1 MKRRS
6 INWLILG
13 LIFTVIFNVVGI
25 AQSSNDPV
33 RGQELITLAKQ
44 AIGGEARLNEV
55 NGLGLEAKSVGQD
68 PTKVEKLKLMFAG
81 RALAGAPGV
90 VDEEVNIHIL
100 KSDDPNAQAK
110 VRIFTDDKGQTHKI
124 DGDKTIVFR
133 DNSGNTQVVEGD
145 APKVMIFKSKDG
157 ETKEI
162 PPGRQM
168 IVITKEHSGDAPA
181 DAKIE
186 KRNVIINAEV
196 NSEGGGHAFR
206 QPFDLAHTM
215 IGLLLN
221 SPVPLEFSYVGEA
234 ENGTA
239 FAVSVKDKIGF
250 SGTLL
255 LDKATYLPIGLNYRN
270 THQAIFLSVAKES
283 DAKVNVA
290 KIKELEQAQNNLPAE
305 EISLRFSDH
314 RLVDGVLLPHSIA
327 RSVNGEL
334 KATYQ
339 VEKYEINPNIEV
351 MKMRRQKPDQ
361 N

>member
-55 NGLGLEAKSVGQD
+55 KGLGLEAKSIGQD
-68 PTKVEKLKLMFAG
+68 PTKVEKIKLMFAG
-81 RALAGAPGV
+81 RALTGGAGV
-90 VDEEVNIHIL
+90 MDEEINVHIS
-100 KSDDPNAQAK
+100 KTAPNAPEQ
-110 VRIFTDDKGQTHKI
+110 VRIFTDDEGQTHKI

-133 DNSGNTQVVEGD
+133 DNSGNTQVIEGD

-162 PPGRQM
+162 TPGKQM

-181 DAKIE
+181 NAKIE
-186 KRNVIINAEV
+186 KRNIIINAEV
-196 NSEGGGHAFR
+196 NGEGGGQAFR

-270 THQAIFLSVAKES
+270 THQAIFLHVDKNAGG
-283 DAKVNVA
+283 
-290 KIKELEQAQNNLPAE
+290 KIDKAEIEKLAQAQNNAPAE

-339 VEKYEINPNIEV
+339 IEKYEINPNIEV

>member
-44 AIGGEARLNEV
+44 ALGGETRLNEV
-55 NGLGLEAKSVGQD
+55 KGLGLEAKSIGQD
-68 PTKVEKLKLMFAG
+68 PTKVEKIKLMFAG

-90 VDEEVNIHIL
+90 IDEEVNVHIL

-110 VRIFTDDKGQTHKI
+110 VRVFTDTNGQTHQI
-124 DGDKTIVFR
+124 DGDKTIVFK
-133 DNSGNTQVVEGD
+133 DDSGNSQVVEGD
-145 APKVMIFKSKDG
+145 APKVMIFRSKDG

-162 PPGRQM
+162 TPGKQM
-168 IVITKEHSGDAPA
+168 IIITKEHSGNAPA
-181 DAKIE
+181 DAKVE
-186 KRNVIINAEV
+186 KRNIIINAEV
-196 NSEGGGHAFR
+196 NGEGGGHAFR

-221 SPVPLEFSYVGEA
+221 SPIPLEFSYVGEA

-239 FAVSVKDKIGF
+239 FAISVKDKIGF

-270 THQAIFLSVAKES
+270 AHQAIFLHVDKNAGG
-283 DAKVNVA
+283 
-290 KIKELEQAQNNLPAE
+290 KIDKAEIEKLAQAQNNTPAE

-314 RLVDGVLLPHSIA
+314 RLVDGVLLPHNIVK
-327 RSVNGEL
+327 SVNGEL

-339 VEKYEINPNIEV
+339 VEKYEINPNIEAIR
-351 MKMRRQKPDQ
+351 MRRQKPDQ

>member
-55 NGLGLEAKSVGQD
+55 KGLGLEAKAIGQD
-68 PTKVEKLKLMFAG
+68 PTKVEKLKLMFAS
-81 RALAGAPGV
+81 RALAGVPGV
-90 VDEEVNIHIL
+90 MDGEINVHIS
-100 KSDDPNAQAK
+100 KADPNAPEQ

-124 DGDKTIVFR
+124 AGDKTIVFMS
-133 DNSGNTQVVEGD
+133 NSGNAQVVDSD
-145 APKVMIFKSKDG
+145 ATKVTITKHKDD
-157 ETKEI
+157 ENKEASTEK
-162 PPGRQM
+162 RM
-168 IVITKEHSGDAPA
+168 IVITKEHSGNVPA
-181 DAKIE
+181 DAKVE

-221 SPVPLEFSYVGEA
+221 SSIPLEFSYVGEV

-239 FAVSVKDKIGF
+239 FAISVKDKIGF

-270 THQAIFLSVAKES
+270 TPQAIFLHVDKNAGG
-283 DAKVNVA
+283 
-290 KIKELEQAQNNLPAE
+290 KIDKAEIEKLAQAQNNLPAE

-314 RLVDGVLLPHSIA
+314 RLVDGVLLPYRIA

-334 KATYQ
+334 KATYE
-339 VEKYEINPNIEV
+339 VEKFEINPNIEAIR
-351 MKMRRQKPDQ
+351 MRRQKPDQ

>member
-55 NGLGLEAKSVGQD
+55 KGLGLEAKSIGQD
-68 PTKVEKLKLMFAG
+68 PTKVEKIKLMFAG
-81 RALAGAPGV
+81 RALTGGAGV
-90 VDEEVNIHIL
+90 MDEEINVHIS
-100 KSDDPNAQAK
+100 KTDPNAPEQ
-110 VRIFTDDKGQTHKI
+110 VRIFTDTNGQTHKV

-133 DNSGNTQVVEGD
+133 DNSGNTQVIEGD

-162 PPGRQM
+162 TPGKQM

-181 DAKIE
+181 GAKIE

-196 NSEGGGHAFR
+196 NGEGGGHAFR

-270 THQAIFLSVAKES
+270 AHQAIFLHVDKNAGG
-283 DAKVNVA
+283 
-290 KIKELEQAQNNLPAE
+290 KIDKAEIEKLAQAQNNAPAE

-339 VEKYEINPNIEV
+339 IEKYEINPNIEV